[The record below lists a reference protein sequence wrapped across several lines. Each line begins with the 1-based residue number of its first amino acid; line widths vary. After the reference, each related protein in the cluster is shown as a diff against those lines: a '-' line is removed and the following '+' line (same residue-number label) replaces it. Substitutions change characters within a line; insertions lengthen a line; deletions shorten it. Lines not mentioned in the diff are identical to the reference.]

1 MKIGE
6 EEDRKHS
13 ATSEDEEE
21 EENSGPGFWTWYLR
35 VTIGLPLLAG
45 FMSLL

>member
-1 MKIGE
+1 MKIGQ

-13 ATSEDEEE
+13 ATSEDEE